1 MIYAI
6 INIAFALFMT
16 WLAFFVD
23 SKTGNEGKN
32 PVISLNV
39 FLALACGSMGLTILA
54 SIGAPE
60 RLAVFFANLTYV
72 LFGMYSVNYAIY
84 NVFYPAIERPF
95 IAQILSI
102 AGSVWCA

>member
-39 FLALACGSMGLTILA
+39 FLALACGSM
-54 SIGAPE
+54 
-60 RLAVFFANLTYV
+60 
-72 LFGMYSVNYAIY
+72 
-84 NVFYPAIERPF
+84 
-95 IAQILSI
+95 
-102 AGSVWCA
+102 

>member
-72 LFGMYSVNYAIY
+72 LFGM
-84 NVFYPAIERPF
+84 
-95 IAQILSI
+95 
-102 AGSVWCA
+102 